1 MRELIQTEKERI
13 KNQEEKIKRL
23 EKQDYL
29 QIYKKFKSLQKEVLE
44 KVRVLGFPE
53 EEIAVSSVFS
63 DVNNEQKEV

>member
-53 EEIAVSSVFS
+53 EEIAVSLVFS